1 MVTFILSISL
11 LILAL
16 LIFLILKEIIH
27 IKNQLD
33 FIIKNDTQMRITT
46 NFNIKPIDLLK
57 KSINSY
63 LDTYHKK
70 ESYYIVNEKNL
81 QDTIIGL
88 SHDIRTPLTSLD
100 GYLQLMD
107 KTEDIKE
114 KDKYMKIMRNRI
126 ESLNSILDQLFTFV
140 KIQSE
145 DYKIELEEVDLSEI
159 ILQTLFSYYE
169 DFKFLNIEPKINIEE
184 NNYKIYSNKEVLERI
199 FQNIYK
205 NILKHGKSPVT
216 ISLKKENNK
225 IIFESKNMIDENVKI
240 SEKDIFKQFYKA
252 SNSRSGS
259 STGLGLSIS
268 KGLIE
273 KLGGKINVEIKKQFF
288 TLIVEI

>member
-225 IIFESKNMIDENVKI
+225 IIFESKNMIEENVKI